1 MLNTIISKQHAI
13 LGNSCTC
20 TFDLS
25 VVRIASIIRGLIIYK
40 ELSPW
45 AGEQELS
52 IGQWE
57 TGNQGAWEKEPS
69 LFVDLLWAAL
79 WFSHNLNTKVYTKDS
94 VLQNDGQF

>member
-25 VVRIASIIRGLIIYK
+25 VVRLASIIRGLIIYK

-45 AGEQELS
+45 AWEQELS

-57 TGNQGAWEKEPS
+57 PGNQGAWEKEPR
-69 LFVDLLWAAL
+69 LFVDLLWAAGSWPPGSTWPIRDVKPL
-79 WFSHNLNTKVYTKDS
+79 LS
-94 VLQNDGQF
+94 VC